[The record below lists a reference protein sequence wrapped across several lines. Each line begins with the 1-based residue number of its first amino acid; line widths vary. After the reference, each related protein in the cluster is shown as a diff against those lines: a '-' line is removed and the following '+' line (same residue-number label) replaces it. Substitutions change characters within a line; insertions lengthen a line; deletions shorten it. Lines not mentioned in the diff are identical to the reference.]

1 MDGKLKVGVVGVG
14 YIGFHRAQKYQDI
27 PEVELVGLVDPD
39 PEVKEKAQ
47 TLEVPYFPSP
57 AEIISRVD
65 AVSIAVPTPQHFEI
79 ARDFLRR
86 GKHVL
91 LEKPITGLVSEAD
104 DLIRLARSEKV
115 VLQVGH
121 TERFNPIVEAMSG
134 RVKDPRF
141 FEIHRL
147 SLFHDRGTEVDVV
160 MDIMIHDL
168 DIILELVPS
177 PIKQVV
183 SIGVP
188 VLSPLVDIANAR
200 IEFENGAVANLT
212 ASRVSL
218 KRMRKIRVFQI
229 DGYLSVDCDRQ
240 EGVYCRR
247 VNADDGGSSEHKI
260 EVETL
265 EVKKRDAL
273 AAETQGFI
281 EAVRGKQQP
290 RVGGEEGKR
299 ALALAERIIEGFKQ
313 SISALEGLNDHPDLF
328 TWMNRVAGPN
338 GSKS

>member
-1 MDGKLKVGVVGVG
+1 MADKLKVGVVGVG
-14 YIGFHRAQKYQDI
+14 YIGFHRAQKYLDI

-47 TLEVPYFPSP
+47 TLEVPYFSSP
-57 AEIISRVD
+57 AEIMSRVD
-65 AVSIAVPTPQHFEI
+65 AVSIAVPTPRHFEI

-91 LEKPITGLVSEAD
+91 LEKPITGRVKEAEE
-104 DLIRLARSEKV
+104 LISLARSEKV

-121 TERFNPIVEAMSG
+121 TERFNPIVEAMSV

-168 DIILELVPS
+168 DIVLELVPS

-188 VLSPLVDIANAR
+188 VLSRLVDIANAR

-218 KRMRKIRVFQI
+218 KKMRKIRVFQI
-229 DGYLSVDCDRQ
+229 DGYFSVDCDRQ

-247 VNADDGGSSEHKI
+247 VNAEDGGSSEPKI
-260 EVETL
+260 EVESL
-265 EVKKRDAL
+265 GVKKRDAL
-273 AAETQGFI
+273 AAETLGFV
-281 EAVRGKQQP
+281 EAVRGKLPP

-299 ALALAERIIEGFKQ
+299 ALALAERIVEGFKQ
-313 SISALEGLNDHPDLF
+313 SISALDGLNNHPYLF
-328 TWMNRVAGPN
+328 NWMNRAAGPN
-338 GSKS
+338 DSKS

>member
-1 MDGKLKVGVVGVG
+1 LGGKLKVGVVGVG

-47 TLEVPYFPSP
+47 TLKVPYFSDP
-57 AEIISRVD
+57 AGIISRVD
-65 AVSIAVPTPQHFEI
+65 AVSIAVPTPRHFEI
-79 ARDFLRR
+79 AREFLRR

-91 LEKPITGLVSEAD
+91 IEKPITGKSDQAEE
-104 DLIRLARSEKV
+104 LIRLARSEKA

-121 TERFNPIVEAMSG
+121 TERFNPIVEALSG

-168 DIILELVPS
+168 DIVLELVPV

-218 KRMRKIRVFQI
+218 KRMRKIRIFQI
-229 DGYLSVDCDRQ
+229 DGYASVDCDRQ

-247 VNADDGGSSEHKI
+247 VSEDNGGISEHKI

-273 AAETQGFI
+273 ASETQGFVD
-281 EAVRGKQQP
+281 AVRGKSKP

-299 ALALAERIIEGFKQ
+299 ALALAEKIIEGFKQ
-313 SISALEGLNDHPDLF
+313 SISALDGLNNHPYLF
-328 TWMNRVAGPN
+328 NWMNRAVGPH
-338 GSKS
+338 GSKN